1 MGGSSSKSSK
11 TEVVVKLNREV
22 FQAGA
27 FLNGQVEI
35 KIGADDVKAFT
46 KFTQGGLVELQ
57 LFGCERTF
65 WVKGQKHD
73 TKRQPGTSARSQ
85 LQNNNVVEQA
95 NILHDMKQ
103 QLTIPLM
110 QLTNAG

>member
-11 TEVVVKLNREV
+11 TEVVVKLNREI

-46 KFTQGGLVELQ
+46 KFTQGGLVEL
-57 LFGCERTF
+57 
-65 WVKGQKHD
+65 
-73 TKRQPGTSARSQ
+73 
-85 LQNNNVVEQA
+85 
-95 NILHDMKQ
+95 
-103 QLTIPLM
+103 
-110 QLTNAG
+110 